1 MIRLN
6 YILFIVLTFISCSAQ
21 EEITI
26 RKDIFGFATSNS
38 FTYCDFSDSVL
49 SNKIVQLSPRLLRFP
64 GGAVGNFYHFVQI
77 IFVCCLLYS
86 QFKTSSSISPKL
98 E

>member
-49 SNKIVQLSPRLLRFP
+49 SP
-64 GGAVGNFYHFVQI
+64 GITGMAR
-77 IFVCCLLYS
+77 
-86 QFKTSSSISPKL
+86 SSSWKRR
-98 E
+98 